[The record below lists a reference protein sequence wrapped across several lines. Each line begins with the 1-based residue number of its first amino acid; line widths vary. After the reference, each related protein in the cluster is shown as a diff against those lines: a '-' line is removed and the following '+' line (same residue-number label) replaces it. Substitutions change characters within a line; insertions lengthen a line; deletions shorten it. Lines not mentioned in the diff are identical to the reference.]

1 MEASVEHTRVQRE
14 KWEVSSEVSSAAH
27 SLGEA
32 QGKVVYW
39 PVAGWSEHMKEVY
52 RPVTDTA
59 DAEIQRRCLWW
70 EIKGLIYRFPLLF

>member
-14 KWEVSSEVSSAAH
+14 KWEVSSEVSSVAH

-39 PVAGWSEHMKEVY
+39 PVAGWREHMKEVY

-59 DAEIQRRCLWW
+59 DTEIQRRCLWW
-70 EIKGLIYRFPLLF
+70 EIKGPIYRFPLLF